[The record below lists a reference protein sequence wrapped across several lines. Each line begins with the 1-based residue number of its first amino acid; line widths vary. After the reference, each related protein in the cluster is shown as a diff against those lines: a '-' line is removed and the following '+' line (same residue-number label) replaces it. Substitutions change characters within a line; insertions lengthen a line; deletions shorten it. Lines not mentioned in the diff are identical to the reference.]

1 MEIERKFLVK
11 DISSLDL
18 SKYKSKHIIQDY
30 IYSDLFTT
38 IRKRAIKTGDKTKYV
53 YTIKTGRKGISVNE
67 IENEITKE
75 QYDKITISPAYKQIE
90 KDRYL
95 IPYLDNLVIE
105 LDIFDKEYKGLIFA
119 EIEFQSEE
127 QAYKTKLPDWF
138 DKELSNKVTNN
149 MMAKK
154 SKKCIIDIIK
164 NA

>member
-1 MEIERKFLVK
+1 MEIERKFLIK
-11 DISSLDL
+11 DISGLDL

-38 IRKRAIKTGDKTKYV
+38 IRKRAIKVGDKTKYV

-75 QYDKITISPAYKQIE
+75 QYDKIATSSEYTQIE

-95 IPYLDNLVIE
+95 IPYLDDLVIE
-105 LDIFDKEYKGLIFA
+105 LDIFAKEYKGLIFA

-138 DKELSNKVTNN
+138 DKELSNKVTNS

-154 SKKCIIDIIK
+154 SKKHIIDIIK